1 MPEIHYQRLTRSG
14 SRGGF
19 AVAFRSRGSVWL
31 GPDHLLVVETNGYTE
46 TYKRFYFRDIQ
57 AIIIQETKN
66 YLWGNVVFAM
76 LALPFLIL
84 TILSVLSAPKNTPSW
99 DSGTIVAVTVLGCLA
114 GLFLLVLAINLFRGR
129 TCKVFLRT
137 AVQIEQLPAVN
148 RIGKARRILDKIRPL
163 IAAAQG
169 GVLSPEAAAA
179 QIREW
184 AVSITKPGP
193 AEIGVDDPNAP
204 PRLAS

>member
-19 AVAFRSRGSVWL
+19 VVVFRSRGSLWL
-31 GPDHLLVVETNGYTE
+31 GPDHLLSVETNGYTE

-57 AIIIQETKN
+57 AILIQQTKS
-66 YLWGNVVFAM
+66 YLWGNIVCG
-76 LALPFLIL
+76 LLSLPFLIITL
-84 TILSVLSAPKNTPSW
+84 LAVMVAPKNASGW
-99 DSGTIVAVTVLGCLA
+99 DGGTIGGVVFLGCIA
-114 GLFLLVLAINLFRGR
+114 GLFLLILVLNLFHGR
-129 TCKVFLRT
+129 TCKVFIRT
-137 AVQIEQLPAVN
+137 AVQIEQLPSLN
-148 RIGKARRILDKIRPL
+148 RVRKAGRVLSKIRPL

-169 GVLSPEAAAA
+169 GELSSEAAAA

-184 AVSITKPGP
+184 AASMTGAGP
-193 AEIGVDDPNAP
+193 AEIVVDDPNAP